1 MASRARLGLSMS
13 FTSATPDLLIRFRH
27 KMGDTMLNTW
37 ERNNHIFWVS
47 AFIESF
53 AGRTLSSIRYEEVE
67 RFLHRA
73 ESQHQLR
80 RADRDEVLNSIRMLY
95 REIDNSEPPWREYKA
110 PESKKA
116 QQLSA
121 SGLSRST
128 IRTLLPLV
136 EYQCQL
142 PIALVYGSGLKLSEA
157 ARVRVG
163 DMNLETALLSVRNE
177 QGQVAHET
185 VLPRVMLE
193 PLRAHMENR
202 RQIHMKDATHNF
214 AGAPVAPA
222 MAKFGEPY
230 ARSWRCQ
237 FLFADGQ
244 LSHLGDG
251 RMIRRD
257 INARRLDRALRM
269 ATDRVELGETV
280 THTNLRLSFAR
291 HLIQHSVNPI
301 VLQYVLGQRPEL
313 PDHCQACFDDLRSPM
328 DTLWPQGRTPWR

>member
-1 MASRARLGLSMS
+1 M
-13 FTSATPDLLIRFRH
+13 RFRH
-27 KMGDTMLNTW
+27 KIGDTMLNTW

-67 RFLHRA
+67 RFLNRA
-73 ESQHQLR
+73 EAQHQLKR
-80 RADRDEVLNSIRMLY
+80 DDRDEVIASIRMLY
-95 REIDNSEPPWREYKA
+95 REIDGNEPPWREHKPA
-110 PESKKA
+110 EAKRT
-116 QQLSA
+116 QQA
-121 SGLSRST
+121 AAAGLSRST

-142 PIALVYGSGLKLSEA
+142 PVALVYGSGVKLSEA

-163 DMNLETALLSVRNE
+163 DLNLDDARLLVRNE

-193 PLRAHMENR
+193 PLRSHMENR
-202 RQIHMKDATHNF
+202 RQIHMKDATQNF

-251 RMIRRD
+251 RVIRRD
-257 INARRLDRALRM
+257 INARRLERAIRM
-269 ATDRVELGETV
+269 AADRVELGETV
-280 THTNLRLSFAR
+280 TPTNLRLSFAR
-291 HLIQHSVNPI
+291 HLIQQSVNPI
-301 VLQYVLGQRPEL
+301 VLQYVLGQL
-313 PDHCQACFDDLRSPM
+313 PDLPDTCIECFNDLRSPM
-328 DTLWPQGRTPWR
+328 DNLWPQGRTPWR